1 MTPKWS
7 DGNITGETQ
16 FKVIIAEIRHLGDQ
30 PTSIGEA
37 GIFVGPLF
45 HAKFDL
51 PENIDPD
58 ELAVIQCRTKDN
70 QLNNKMFFLNHKPL
84 PDILEP
90 HPSNKEEWMLD
101 IAIVP
106 KGWLKHGEN
115 NIHIGYSDENYDDFV
130 VDNLVLWYKTI
141 PKSAG
146 HQKSEHVTQDKGT
159 VKDIDALED
168 LSSINIDT
176 DVHEEPKKPYPD

>member
-1 MTPKWS
+1 MTPKWR
-7 DGNITGETQ
+7 DGSIPGETQ

-51 PENIDPD
+51 PDNIDHE

-130 VDNLVLWYKTI
+130 VDNLVLWYKTR
-141 PKSAG
+141 PQSAAPQEVVHETHEKS
-146 HQKSEHVTQDKGT
+146 D

-168 LSSINIDT
+168 LSSMDVQID
-176 DVHEEPKKPYPD
+176 DKESKDHFSQ